1 MASHPLSLAAGVLP
15 DFSPQDTARAAAAA
29 GYDQTG
35 VWIEI
40 ADWTDR
46 TTAEMRAI
54 LADTGVPALDVEVVW
69 LQPGP
74 IDPNHLRLV
83 DIGRELGAANVL
95 VVSSDPDDGGTADK
109 LRALCEHAAGD
120 IRISLEFGLFTA
132 IHSIRQANAILD
144 HVDHPAAALLIDP
157 LHLERTGGTP
167 ADVARVPRERLPYA
181 QFCDAPPLSYD
192 VADRGAVIVEA
203 VDGRLLPG
211 EGMLPLAALIDA
223 LPVVPL
229 SVELRS
235 KALREGF
242 PDATD
247 RAKVVLEATR
257 RCLETALPPSPSGEG
272 PGVAVRER
280 RAR

>member
-15 DFSPQDTARAAAAA
+15 DFSPQETARAAAAA

-74 IDPNHLRLV
+74 IDPNHLRIV

-95 VVSSDPDDGGTADK
+95 VVSSDPDDGGTAEK

-120 IRISLEFGLFTA
+120 IRISLEFGLFTE
-132 IHSIRQANAILD
+132 IHSIAQASTILD
-144 HVDHPAAALLIDP
+144 RVDHPAAALLIDP

-167 ADVARVPRERLPYA
+167 ADVARVDRARLPYA
-181 QFCDAPPLSYD
+181 QFCDAPPLKYD

-211 EGMLPLAALIDA
+211 EGVLALDALIEALPL
-223 LPVVPL
+223 VPL
-229 SVELRS
+229 SIELRS

-247 RAKVVLEATR
+247 RAKAVLDATR
-257 RCLETALPPSPSGEG
+257 RFLS
-272 PGVAVRER
+272 
-280 RAR
+280 